1 MAADR
6 EEERLAALARY
17 AILDTSPEAA
27 FDDVAKLAAALCDTP
42 MALVSLVDRDR
53 QWFKS
58 MVGLDITET
67 PRAISFCSHAIEGDG
82 PFIVDDAAA
91 DERFASNPLVTG
103 APSLRFYA
111 GVPLLEEHDGL
122 PLGTLCV
129 LDTRPREL
137 TELQLRTLR
146 VLAKQVVAQL
156 EVRKLLAR
164 EKSLHEEVI
173 RAHRHATFLADASKL
188 LAASLDTDQTLE
200 AVARLTVPT
209 FGDVCSFVVCAEDG
223 SLRRVGEAGRDLA
236 STSGIRSLRED
247 VTDGGTIAMRHAIE
261 ARKAILFDDYLG
273 WIEQRLGAADPYV
286 RTIRQL
292 DVRTAI
298 AAPLMVAGRVV
309 GVLSVGVQGEDARL
323 FRADDV
329 ATMTELAQRAAVALE
344 NARLYSEAMVERER
358 AETANRSKDVF
369 LASVSHDLRTPLS
382 AILGW
387 TQLVRSQPDDK
398 ALQERAMLV
407 IERSAHAQSR
417 LIEDLLDISRI
428 VAGQL
433 TIDLGSL
440 DLLSVIDG
448 ALETVKQAAVERG
461 VELVKSLGQE
471 PMTALGDVGRLQQV
485 VWNLVSNA
493 IKFSKTGGRVEV
505 LLERA
510 DPFARLTVKDDGT
523 GISPQLL
530 PKIFER
536 FRQDDRGVG
545 RRMGGLGLGLS
556 IAKHIVEAT
565 GGTISAHSD
574 GEGTG
579 ATFVVMLP
587 LTTSIPVPLPALSR
601 PRGGPGA

>member
-1 MAADR
+1 MTADR

-17 AILDTSPEAA
+17 GILDTSPEQA
-27 FDDVAKLAAALCDTP
+27 FDDVAKLAASLCDTP

-58 MVGLDITET
+58 AVGLDISET
-67 PRAISFCSHAIEGDG
+67 PRAISFCAHAIEGEG
-82 PFIVDDAAA
+82 PFIVDDAAR
-91 DERFASNPLVTG
+91 DERFANNPLVTG

-111 GVPLLEEHDGL
+111 GVPLLEGDDNL
-122 PLGTLCV
+122 ALGTLCV
-129 LDTRPREL
+129 LDTKPREL
-137 TELQLRTLR
+137 TDLQLRTLR

-156 EVRKLLAR
+156 EVRKLLVR
-164 EKSLHEEVI
+164 EKTLHEEVI

-209 FGDVCSFVVCAEDG
+209 FADVCSFAVCTEDG
-223 SLRRVGEAGRDLA
+223 TLHRVGEAGVDLA
-236 STSGIRSLRED
+236 STFGVRALRED
-247 VTDGGTIAMRHAIE
+247 VTDGGTVAMRHALD
-261 ARKAILFDDYLG
+261 ARKTILFDDYLA
-273 WIEQRLGAADPYV
+273 WVEQRLGAANPYV
-286 RTIRQL
+286 RLIKRL
-292 DVRTAI
+292 DVRAAI

-309 GVLSVGVQGEDARL
+309 GVLSVGVQGKDARM

-344 NARLYSEAMVERER
+344 NARLYGEAKVERER

-387 TQLVRSQPDDK
+387 TQLVRSQPEDRS
-398 ALQERAMLV
+398 LQERAMQV

-433 TIDLGSL
+433 TVDFESL

-448 ALETVKQAAVERG
+448 ALDTVRQAAVERG
-461 VELVKSLGQE
+461 VELVKSLGRE
-471 PMTALGDVGRLQQV
+471 PMMALGDVGRLQQV

-493 IKFSKTGGRVEV
+493 IKFSKAGGRVEV

-510 DPFARLTVKDDGT
+510 EPFARLTVKDDGA
-523 GISPQLL
+523 GISPLLL
-530 PKIFER
+530 PTIFER
-536 FRQDDRGVG
+536 FRQDDRGEG
-545 RRMGGLGLGLS
+545 RRLGGLGLGLS

-579 ATFVVMLP
+579 ATFIVLLP
-587 LTTSIPVPLPALSR
+587 LTSTR
-601 PRGGPGA
+601 